1 MPRLRITLPP
11 SARRRISLG
20 LTAAAALGRFELQVC
35 RACGTVQYPP
45 RELCVACLTDELE
58 WRISDAVDGEVLA
71 GTELHHSHDPT
82 FRDRLPL
89 HIGLVRL
96 DVGPTAVC
104 FLTDACD
111 AGTRV
116 RLTARND
123 AAGRPVLT
131 ATPIS

>member
-1 MPRLRITLPP
+1 MQRMAVYA
-11 SARRRISLG
+11 ARNL
-20 LTAAAALGRFELQVC
+20 LALQHC
-35 RACGTVQYPP
+35 TACGTVQYPP